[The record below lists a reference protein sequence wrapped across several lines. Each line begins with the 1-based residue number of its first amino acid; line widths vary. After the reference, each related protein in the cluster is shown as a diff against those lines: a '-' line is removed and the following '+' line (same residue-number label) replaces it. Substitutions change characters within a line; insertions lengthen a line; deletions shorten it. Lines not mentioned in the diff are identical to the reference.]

1 MKLACINRTGLALL
15 VFAAGASAN
24 LPVTG
29 AIFKPRVG
37 NLGPATTLTMVN
49 SHPGLLSKGTA
60 SRRYTYSRVP

>member
-1 MKLACINRTGLALL
+1 MKLARIHLTGLGLL
-15 VFAAGASAN
+15 VFAAGASATP
-24 LPVTG
+24 PVTG
-29 AIFKPRVG
+29 AIFKPRVE